1 MIITR
6 APFRVSFCGGGS
18 DLPSFYEKYGGCVLS
33 TTIRKYMYLTIHNY
47 FYKDRISLKYSKAEN
62 VSSYDEIKHLYFRQ
76 CLTDFNISGVE
87 ITSMADI
94 PAGTGLGSSSSF
106 TVALLHLLYTYK
118 GEYVSKYKLAKEACE
133 VEIDKLKEP
142 IGKQDQYAAA
152 FGGLKFYEFQT
163 SGFVDVQ
170 PIVMK
175 PESYRKLE
183 NNILMFYIG
192 GTHSAS
198 EILLEQG
205 KNISSSFGKVDKIEA
220 QKQMCEITWELKE
233 RLQEN
238 DIDSMGELL
247 HKNWIL
253 KKSLASGI
261 SNPLIDDVY
270 SRAMNAGATGG
281 KLLGAGGAGFM
292 IFYVLEDKH
301 ASVRDALA
309 DLREIDFEMDN
320 SGASIV
326 HVDKDF
332 G

>member
-47 FYKDRISLKYSKAEN
+47 FHKDRISLKYSKAEE
-62 VSSYDEIKHLYFRQ
+62 VKRHEDIRHPYFRQ
-76 CLTDFNISGVE
+76 CLRDFCINGVE

-118 GEYVSKYKLAKEACE
+118 GEYVSKYKLAKDACE
-133 VEIDKLKEP
+133 VEIEKLGEP
-142 IGKQDQYAAA
+142 VGKQDQFAAA
-152 FGGLKFYEFQT
+152 FGGLNFYEFHPGGYVT
-163 SGFVDVQ
+163 VEPV
-170 PIVMK
+170 IMK
-175 PESYRKLE
+175 PQSYQRLE
-183 NNILMFYIG
+183 HNILMFYLG

-198 EILLEQG
+198 EILKEQSC
-205 KNISSSFGKVDKIEA
+205 NLLDDKKADEQIR
-220 QKQMCEITWELKE
+220 MCGIARELKKQ
-233 RLQEN
+233 LQMN
-238 DIDSMGELL
+238 QTDAAGRLL
-247 HKNWIL
+247 HENWLL

-261 SNPLIDDVY
+261 SSPVIDDAY
-270 SRAMNAGATGG
+270 ERAMKAGAYGG

-292 IFYVLEDKH
+292 IFYVPEH
-301 ASVRDALA
+301 AHESVRNALSGF
-309 DLREIDFEMDN
+309 REMDFEMDN
-320 SGASIV
+320 SGASIIY
-326 HVDKDF
+326 VDRDF